1 MVNITDKNIFM
12 TKGDTVKLSLTI
24 YDKKGEKYIPSFYD
38 VCLLTIKKYTSQSAP
53 SAQIK
58 GTVDG
63 ENVRFEIMPEDT
75 SNLVCGEY
83 VYDIQVKFDYNGDVN
98 TVIPLSKFVLMQ
110 EVTK

>member
-12 TKGDTVKLSLTI
+12 TNGDTAILSLTI
-24 YDKKGEKYIPSFYD
+24 YDKKGEKYRPNFND
-38 VCLLTIKKYTSQSAP
+38 VCLLTIKKYTSQSSP

-75 SNLVCGEY
+75 STLVCGEY

>member
-12 TKGDTVKLSLTI
+12 TKGDTAILSLTI

-38 VCLLTIKKYTSQSAP
+38 VCLLTIKKCTSQSVP

-58 GTVDG
+58 GTADG
-63 ENVRFEIMPEDT
+63 ENVRFEIKPEDT

>member
-1 MVNITDKNIFM
+1 MLQIDGYKVFM
-12 TKGDTVKLSLTI
+12 TKGDTGILSLTI
-24 YDKKGEKYIPSFYD
+24 YDKKGEKYRPNFND
-38 VCLLTIKKYTSQSAP
+38 LCLLTIKKCTSQSSPYAH
-53 SAQIK
+53 IK
-58 GTVDG
+58 VTVDR
-63 ENVRFEIMPEDT
+63 ENVRLEIMPEDT

>member
-1 MVNITDKNIFM
+1 MLQIDGYKIFM
-12 TKGDTVKLSLTI
+12 TKGDTGILSLTI
-24 YDKKGEKYIPSFYD
+24 YDKKGEKYTPSFYD
-38 VCLLTIKKYTSQSAP
+38 VCLLTIKKCTSQSVP

-58 GTVDG
+58 GTADG

>member
-1 MVNITDKNIFM
+1 MLQIDGYKIFM
-12 TKGDTVKLSLTI
+12 TKGDTGILSLTI

-38 VCLLTIKKYTSQSAP
+38 VCLLTIKKHTSQSAP
-53 SAQIK
+53 SAQIQ
-58 GTVDG
+58 GIVDG

-83 VYDIQVKFDYNGDVN
+83 VYDIQVKFDYNGDIN

>member
-38 VCLLTIKKYTSQSAP
+38 VCLLTIKKYTSQSTP

-63 ENVRFEIMPEDT
+63 ENVSFKIMPEDT
-75 SNLVCGEY
+75 SNLACGEY

>member
-12 TKGDTVKLSLTI
+12 TKGDTVRLSLTI

-38 VCLLTIKKYTSQSAP
+38 VCLLTIKKYTSQSSP

-63 ENVRFEIMPEDT
+63 ENVKFEIMPEDT

-83 VYDIQVKFDYNGDVN
+83 VYDIQIKFDYNGDVN

>member
-12 TKGDTVKLSLTI
+12 TKGDTVRLSLTI

-38 VCLLTIKKYTSQSAP
+38 VCLLTIKKYASQSAP

-58 GTVDG
+58 GTADG
-63 ENVRFEIMPEDT
+63 ENVKFEIMPEDT
-75 SNLVCGEY
+75 SNLACGEY

>member
-1 MVNITDKNIFM
+1 MVNITDRNIFM

-24 YDKKGEKYIPSFYD
+24 YDKKGEKYRPNFND
-38 VCLLTIKKYTSQSAP
+38 VCLLTIKKYTSQSSP

-75 SNLVCGEY
+75 STLVCGEY

>member
-12 TKGDTVKLSLTI
+12 TKGDTAKLSLTI

-38 VCLLTIKKYTSQSAP
+38 VCLLTIKKYTSQSSP

-63 ENVRFEIMPEDT
+63 ETVKFEIMPEDT
-75 SNLVCGEY
+75 SNLACGEY

>member
-24 YDKKGEKYIPSFYD
+24 YDKKGKKYIPSFYD

>member
-1 MVNITDKNIFM
+1 MLQIDGYKVFM
-12 TKGDTVKLSLTI
+12 TKGDTGILSLTI
-24 YDKKGEKYIPSFYD
+24 YDKKGELYRPNSND
-38 VCLLTIKKYTSQSAP
+38 VCLLTMKKYASQSSP

-63 ENVRFEIMPEDT
+63 DNVRFEIMPEDT

-83 VYDIQVKFDYNGDVN
+83 VYDIQVKFGYNGDVN

>member
-12 TKGDTVKLSLTI
+12 TKGDTAILSLTI
-24 YDKKGEKYIPSFYD
+24 YDKKGEKYIPNYND

-58 GTVDG
+58 GTADG
-63 ENVRFEIMPEDT
+63 ENVRFEIKPEDT

-83 VYDIQVKFDYNGDVN
+83 VYDIQVKFDHNGDVN

>member
-24 YDKKGEKYIPSFYD
+24 RDKKGEKYIPSFYD
-38 VCLLTIKKYTSQSAP
+38 VCLLTIKKYTSQSSP

-63 ENVRFEIMPEDT
+63 ENVIFEIMPEDT
-75 SNLVCGEY
+75 SNLACGEY

>member
-1 MVNITDKNIFM
+1 MVNITNKNIFM

-24 YDKKGEKYIPSFYD
+24 YDKKGEKYTPNYND
-38 VCLLTIKKYTSQSAP
+38 VCLLTIKKYTSQSSP

-58 GTVDG
+58 GIVDG
-63 ENVRFEIMPEDT
+63 ENFRFEIMPEDT

-83 VYDIQVKFDYNGDVN
+83 VYDIQVKFDHNGDIN

>member
-1 MVNITDKNIFM
+1 MLQIDEYKICM
-12 TKGDTVKLSLTI
+12 TKGDTGILSLTI

-38 VCLLTIKKYTSQSAP
+38 ECLLTIKKYTSQSAP

-58 GTVDG
+58 GTLDG
-63 ENVRFEIMPEDT
+63 ENVRFEITPEDT
-75 SNLVCGEY
+75 SNLVCCEY
-83 VYDIQVKFDYNGDVN
+83 VYYIQVKFDYNGDVN